1 MGDSTWKVPEANNRI
16 VSLKDV
22 NSVFPTPNDILAT
35 HPLRR
40 TPSKKKLR
48 SALPKQ
54 QSHTQQVLAQS
65 ICSVMSAVAATPGLA
80 QNIEPNGYP
89 LIFSHCSGSRFHDE
103 DDTKKPVHSSSRIRS
118 LNSKFELFSL
128 HTALIPLLSDN
139 PSPTH
144 FPILG
149 LPYYVY
155 TDRSEYH
162 FVNIVNIFCDVASKR
177 LYPVRTPKHQPP
189 SEHALNIPSP
199 IGLGFKFGGV
209 QESSFTCRGK
219 NTFTNVRGNQ
229 VNGNVYT
236 STVNFNTGPAAA
248 KRTERDEF
256 QYVRRG
262 DMIATKEIHSKELSE
277 WDWELQNGE
286 FVGRYKSSTRKIC
299 TIEIIDRQSKYTAM
313 IYEGKDAQDF
323 LEKDFQLFSRNKK
336 PGSFQLF
343 GINQSAIPALIFHY
357 ELIPCAHF
365 FNRKSMWMNVY
376 IRHLTTNMDCFR
388 DNIWMNTAGGVL
400 FSGPDGPPAPVPRS
414 DAVMSIVVPTT
425 VDMLKDDTCFRF
437 FINFGSSVDDSVL
450 KCARW
455 NSEYTYLDNLFPA
468 TAEDYQSEDSDHPN
482 WSSVTHH
489 YLRRLWRN
497 PPDHLPMSV
506 IGGLRFDTVYSLSMD
521 AVARWPPGAGSLWEW
536 EEYGREGLVEE
547 HLAMKAVKQNTSHT
561 LHRLPQL
568 FIRSSHVQPASMSRG
583 RRGYLTVHE
592 TTIQNTYTLS
602 RSEAQWADILNP
614 QLDNSV
620 PCEDDNS
627 INVFGALDV
636 SRAFL
641 PYMRERKT
649 WTIVFMGYLSA
660 GDISETL
667 HEEIA
672 PLGLRVSALTLATP
686 EHHDPQRG
694 VGVVLDI
701 VRGEGIAKDKP
712 FQKSIQLG
720 SVCYAAAKVESE
732 KAHERLEEW
741 KEVLIS
747 TDLSKDT

>member
-1 MGDSTWKVPEANNRI
+1 MFNR
-16 VSLKDV
+16 S
-22 NSVFPTPNDILAT
+22 SQF
-35 HPLRR
+35 
-40 TPSKKKLR
+40 
-48 SALPKQ
+48 
-54 QSHTQQVLAQS
+54 S
-65 ICSVMSAVAATPGLA
+65 I
-80 QNIEPNGYP
+80 
-89 LIFSHCSGSRFHDE
+89 
-103 DDTKKPVHSSSRIRS
+103 K
-118 LNSKFELFSL
+118 
-128 HTALIPLLSDN
+128 
-139 PSPTH
+139 
-144 FPILG
+144 
-149 LPYYVY
+149 
-155 TDRSEYH
+155 
-162 FVNIVNIFCDVASKR
+162 
-177 LYPVRTPKHQPP
+177 
-189 SEHALNIPSP
+189 
-199 IGLGFKFGGV
+199 
-209 QESSFTCRGK
+209 GK

-583 RRGYLTVHE
+583 RRGYF
-592 TTIQNTYTLS
+592 
-602 RSEAQWADILNP
+602 
-614 QLDNSV
+614 
-620 PCEDDNS
+620 

-660 GDISETL
+660 GAPNAGLYATIKRALRGAFYHYQVASCLTYCIDISETL

-686 EHHDPQRG
+686 EHRSSHRTIENHIHP
-694 VGVVLDI
+694 
-701 VRGEGIAKDKP
+701 E
-712 FQKSIQLG
+712 
-720 SVCYAAAKVESE
+720 
-732 KAHERLEEW
+732 
-741 KEVLIS
+741 
-747 TDLSKDT
+747 